1 MPAPIV
7 SRWLNNPKK
16 HRYQTFVTNGISSS
30 TVSLPK
36 KQKDMEKK
44 QINLS
49 NSVFSLVHQYPE
61 IVEIMADLGFTEIRK
76 KSVVNSI
83 GKLMTIPKG
92 AKMKHIDLGTINKAL
107 EDHGFEVVD
116 QAAAPKSATPSIR
129 PLKKITNIF
138 SRKSS
143 LSEERMQL
151 LKSYLRR
158 LGTGEDLEA
167 VRADFVAN
175 FKDVEASDIMKA
187 EQELIAEGQ
196 PVRDVQKL
204 CDVHSAL
211 FHGNTR
217 EEQIANAEKA
227 AEEGLRREQ
236 AVVREAHENRSHAEE
251 LIAIPGHPLSTFT
264 QENDTVKPLILEAEK
279 ALEEGRD
286 IQNLLPRIR
295 EIALHYAKKGDLL
308 YPLLATRYDITG
320 PSQVMWSVDD
330 EIRDALARLVK
341 AKEIDGAWKEKAAAT
356 LQRAREMIYKERNI
370 LFPICAAHFTDAE
383 WQQIYH
389 DSQDYP
395 VCLRVEHET
404 WEEAEK
410 APAAAPE
417 TDTAA
422 KPVTASDEIVLPGG
436 HFTLEQLRAMLNTLP
451 LEISFVDADDYNR
464 FFNEGPKLFKR
475 PSMAIDRK
483 VFSCHPPKIQ
493 PMVQAIINDFREG
506 RRDEVPVWMEKNG
519 RTVYVN
525 YMAVRDT
532 EGHYVGTLEV
542 VQDMEFAKK
551 HFLH

>member
-1 MPAPIV
+1 
-7 SRWLNNPKK
+7 
-16 HRYQTFVTNGISSS
+16 
-30 TVSLPK
+30 
-36 KQKDMEKK
+36 MEKK
-44 QINLS
+44 KINLS
-49 NSVFSLVHQYPE
+49 SSVFALVHQYPE
-61 IVEIMADLGFTEIRK
+61 IVDIMAPLGFEEMRK
-76 KSVVNSI
+76 KAVVNSM
-83 GKLMTIPKG
+83 GKFMTIPKG
-92 AKMKHIDLGTINKAL
+92 AKVKHVDLDVIKKAL
-107 EDHGFEVVD
+107 EDHGFEIVEG
-116 QAAAPKSATPSIR
+116 QQTQPSTTSRIR
-129 PLKKITNIF
+129 PLQKVANIF

-143 LSEERMQL
+143 LSEERMGL
-151 LKSYLRR
+151 LKSYLKR

-227 AEEGLRREQ
+227 AEDGLRREQ
-236 AVVREAHENRSHAEE
+236 AVVREAHENRSKAAE
-251 LIAIPGHPLSTFT
+251 LIDIPGHPLRTFT
-264 QENDTVKPLILEAEK
+264 QENEAVKPLIVEAEK
-279 ALEEGRD
+279 KLEDGED
-286 IQNLLPRIR
+286 IRPLLPRIR
-295 EIALHYAKKGDLL
+295 EVALHYAKKGDLL

-330 EIRDALARLVK
+330 EIRDSFARLIK
-341 AKEIDGAWKEKAAAT
+341 NTEDSKEWNEKAAAT

-370 LFPICAAHFTDAE
+370 LFPICAAHFTEDE
-383 WQQIYH
+383 WKQIYR

-395 VCLRVEHET
+395 VCLGVEHER
-404 WEEAEK
+404 WEDAEK
-410 APAAAPE
+410 ASAESTVPSEELNA
-417 TDTAA
+417 
-422 KPVTASDEIVLPGG
+422 DEIVMPGG
-436 HFTLEQLRAMLNTLP
+436 HLTLAQLTAMLNTIP

-493 PMVQAIINDFREG
+493 PMVQAIINDFRNG
-506 RRDEVPVWMEKNG
+506 KRDEVPVWMEKNG
-519 RTVYVN
+519 RTVLVN
-525 YMAVRDT
+525 YMAVRDRA
-532 EGHYVGTLEV
+532 GQYVGTLEV

-551 HFLH
+551 HFTSPSLP

>member
-1 MPAPIV
+1 
-7 SRWLNNPKK
+7 
-16 HRYQTFVTNGISSS
+16 
-30 TVSLPK
+30 
-36 KQKDMEKK
+36 MEKK

-49 NSVFSLVHQYPE
+49 NSVFALVHQYPE
-61 IVEIMADLGFTEIRK
+61 IVDIMADLGFTEIRK
-76 KSVVNSI
+76 KSVVNAM

-92 AKMKHIDLGTINKAL
+92 AKMKHIDLDTIKKAL
-107 EDHGFEVVD
+107 EDHGFEIVE
-116 QAAAPKSATPSIR
+116 QMAAPKSSTPTLR
-129 PLKKITNIF
+129 PLKKITSIF

-143 LSEERMQL
+143 LSDERMQL

-158 LGTGEDLEA
+158 LGTGEALES

-196 PVRDVQKL
+196 PIRDVQKL

-227 AEEGLRREQ
+227 AEDGLRREQ
-236 AVVREAHENRSHAEE
+236 AVVREAHENRSRAEA
-251 LIAIPGHPLSTFT
+251 LIAIAGHPLRTFT
-264 QENDTVKPLILEAEK
+264 RENDTLKPLILEAEK
-279 ALEEGRD
+279 ALEDGRD
-286 IQNLLPRIR
+286 IRGLLPRIR
-295 EIALHYAKKGDLL
+295 EVALHYAKKGDLL

-341 AKEIDGAWKEKAAAT
+341 AQEVDEAWREKAAAT

-370 LFPICAAHFTDAE
+370 LFPICAAHFSDDE
-383 WQQIYH
+383 WRQIYR

-395 VCLRVEHET
+395 VCLGVAHES
-404 WEEAEK
+404 WEEAEESTTESSK
-410 APAAAPE
+410 
-417 TDTAA
+417 DTTTA
-422 KPVTASDEIVLPGG
+422 KPLSPSDEIVLPGG

-525 YMAVRDT
+525 YMAVRDH